1 MTAWLL
7 PLLLVLLFT
16 RLLAFFLSFLFFVV
30 NSLVLDAAAQ
40 RARGRVRR
48 DLRRGTGS
56 SGARSSKGP
65 RRVMPARLVALAH
78 AATPPSYEGS
88 YEVSYEVLLRQ
99 RSTTPIRPSDE
110 GSYAASYE
118 ARGPRASSRLPAAVN
133 R

>member
-1 MTAWLL
+1 M
-7 PLLLVLLFT
+7 
-16 RLLAFFLSFLFFVV
+16 
-30 NSLVLDAAAQ
+30 
-40 RARGRVRR
+40 
-48 DLRRGTGS
+48 
-56 SGARSSKGP
+56 
-65 RRVMPARLVALAH
+65 MPARLVALAH
-78 AATPPSYEGS
+78 AATPASYEGS